1 MNYNLERLAA
11 EISNLVEEELIKMG
25 LLYRLFYRAKSTHS
39 IEKKQE
45 IKKYSASIKD
55 KKMQDL
61 VGIRVALYFADDV
74 EIVRETLKRKFEFVD
89 ETVDISLTTEF
100 KPTRIN
106 LIFRFGEYHTNEIND
121 TAKATY
127 PFIDNTFEIQLRT
140 VLSEGWHEVDHDLR
154 YKCQEDWHE
163 HKDLERTFNGVFAG
177 LETSDW
183 STLMIFE
190 KLSHRHYKSKSWQA
204 MLRTK
209 FRLRLDGGS
218 LDTQIAELLNKD
230 NNLAKKLYR
239 IDRDI
244 FLKELVLRNLKI
256 PFTLSNLIY
265 ACNCMFIG
273 DKKLYDL
280 TPKAFLGNKA
290 LNKIKVPA

>member
-1 MNYNLERLAA
+1 
-11 EISNLVEEELIKMG
+11 MG
-25 LLYRLFYRAKSTHS
+25 LLYRLFFRAKAANS

-45 IKKYSASIKD
+45 VKKYSTLSNK

-74 EIVRETLKRKFEFVD
+74 EIVRETLKGKFDFVD
-89 ETVDISLTTEF
+89 ETVDISETTEF

-106 LIFRFGEYHTNEIND
+106 LIFRFGKDHTNEIND
-121 TAKATY
+121 TARAIY
-127 PFIDNTFEIQLRT
+127 PYIDNTFEIQLRT
-140 VLSEGWHEVDHDLR
+140 ILSEGWHEVDHDLR
-154 YKCQEDWHE
+154 YKCQGDWDE

-190 KLSHRHYKSKSWQA
+190 KLSHRHYKNKSWQA

-209 FRLRLDGGS
+209 FRLRLQDGHLES
-218 LDTQIAELLNKD
+218 KIVDLLNID

-239 IDRDI
+239 IDRNI
-244 FLKELVLRNLKI
+244 LLKELILRNVKI
-256 PFTLSNLIY
+256 PFSLSNLVY

-273 DKKLYDL
+273 DKELYNL
-280 TPKAFLGNKA
+280 TPKVFLGNKA
-290 LNKIKVPA
+290 LNKLKGI